1 MLRKNHWVEAP
12 HWGRRLRA
20 SALNSNKRG
29 PLDRQ
34 LQSLHFWNSVRN
46 SKRTGRRCTS
56 MTLGK
61 WHTIGA
67 PLIYLHIRWEF
78 DTSCSF
84 TITTN
89 FLNASLATVKEW
101 SLFQADVT
109 SQCMWYIA
117 YCTTY
122 CIPYC
127 TSPPPGVDPKKKM
140 LKIKFECLVMFP
152 EETQAPQYF
161 GFWISP
167 CSSKVTGWQRIW
179 GLKGC
184 PTHIQN

>member
-1 MLRKNHWVEAP
+1 MVNQKRNTWVFWWTSRYLGCTTRLLTGLKCQPFFLHLLNEKEVP
-12 HWGRRLRA
+12 HWGERVRA

-122 CIPYC
+122 CILHQHP
-127 TSPPPGVDPKKKM
+127 
-140 LKIKFECLVMFP
+140 IILVS
-152 EETQAPQYF
+152 E
-161 GFWISP
+161 
-167 CSSKVTGWQRIW
+167 
-179 GLKGC
+179 
-184 PTHIQN
+184 